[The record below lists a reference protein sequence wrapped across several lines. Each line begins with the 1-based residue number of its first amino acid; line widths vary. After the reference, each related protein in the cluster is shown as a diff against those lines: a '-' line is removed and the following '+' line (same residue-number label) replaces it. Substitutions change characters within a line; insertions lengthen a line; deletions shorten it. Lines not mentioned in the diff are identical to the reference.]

1 MIMLFVGIGHGHWT
15 CFFFV
20 SRRRTVLLCNGA
32 ALGPIANG
40 HVCEY
45 IFLLQFH
52 LTNQMNIL
60 HHHCLRVCRVHCHRW
75 LWRPLCISPLPR
87 IFMYVYCPQCRFYII
102 QMVKCLGDVSGLK
115 NNGNNAWKRPANQL
129 SLWANMFL
137 YSIRHRVNCAVRN
150 DCVEKCCP
158 VFCFVACDRSLSIA
172 FAFLTFSFYLRH
184 GITMMPSYTAHNIY
198 IHKQSKSR
206 VSYCFSFFF
215 YAVVVKRLLQ
225 YGKSVA
231 KWSAVLV
238 RCAMQ

>member
-1 MIMLFVGIGHGHWT
+1 M
-15 CFFFV
+15 FFFCIKTTDGA
-20 SRRRTVLLCNGA
+20 TVQWCCARSN
-32 ALGPIANG
+32 
-40 HVCEY
+40 CEWSCMR
-45 IFLLQFH
+45 IH
-52 LTNQMNIL
+52 LPPAISSNESNEHPSSSLSSCMSCPL
-60 HHHCLRVCRVHCHRW
+60 PPL
-75 LWRPLCISPLPR
+75 PLCISPLPR